1 MLIRNGCTVVT
12 TKAKVSCRMP
22 ALAFGKVLPL
32 YPKNFRPPIQL
43 TGGLNAFGS
52 ITFGKI
58 RRSRRNAD
66 RISNLPELVHYT
78 SGRGGWLPPGQPD

>member
-66 RISNLPELVHYT
+66 RISNLPGRVLRT
-78 SGRGGWLPPGQPD
+78 SDRVALLLPGLPD